1 MFGRYPEP
9 PTYIRRL
16 VLALTVIALAFLF
29 FPACGNNQSDK
40 QVSDLYFSVVD
51 SLLSPALELGTSD
64 WQVRPPKN
72 LTALPDSLMAEFRKT
87 LSSSIK
93 DSSKIMLLEFFLNEQ
108 TGASLMISSIAGLN
122 LKSDTAG
129 FMENYRLAIR
139 DEYGMQ
145 DIESGDYWHGEVYI
159 KNILVSDSANVQFRL
174 ICLKPSDDAVELIYT
189 TPRAVYGDFVKSIES
204 SIGSLH

>member
-1 MFGRYPEP
+1 MHF
-9 PTYIRRL
+9 
-16 VLALTVIALAFLF
+16 
-29 FPACGNNQSDK
+29 N
-40 QVSDLYFSVVD
+40 VVD
-51 SLLSPALELGTSD
+51 SLLSAALELGTSD
-64 WQVRPPKN
+64 WQVRPPKD

-93 DSSKIMLLEFFLNEQ
+93 DSSKIMLLEFFLNEK
-108 TGASLMISSIAGLN
+108 TRASLMISSIAGLN
-122 LKSDTAG
+122 LQSDTAG

-159 KNILVSDSANVQFRL
+159 KNILISDSANVQFRL
-174 ICLKPSDDAVELIYT
+174 ICLKPSNDAIELIYT
-189 TPRAVYGDFVKSIES
+189 TPRAVYGDYVKSIES

>member
-1 MFGRYPEP
+1 MFCRYPEP

-16 VLALTVIALAFLF
+16 VLAVTVIALAFLF
-29 FPACGNNQSDK
+29 FPACGSNQSDK
-40 QVSDLYFSVVD
+40 QGNDMYFNVVD

-87 LSSSIK
+87 LSSSIE

-174 ICLKPSDDAVELIYT
+174 ICLKPSNDAVELIYT